1 MLQYGN
7 YTLSDDLIEKMQ
19 KVARHYDLVPSF
31 VICQLCHETGWGQH
45 PNSISAREDNNW
57 GGMTWGYDDL
67 NPKTRKSG
75 VQVTPGRKR
84 PAVEGGYYIH
94 YDTVEDFLKDYGYL
108 LRNGGF
114 YKTSGA
120 KTLWDYARGLF
131 RLGGAQYD
139 YAGDGSNSERV
150 FNSYYN
156 SMKTIHDTLNA
167 DGALDRIDKGETSNM
182 ASAQD
187 VLNVFR
193 NWLGGQKYGSVHNE
207 ILSIYNS
214 QSPLP
219 VGYRMTSEDDWC
231 DATGTAAFRKAGLS
245 SLVGGE
251 CGVQRHIAIFQAKG
265 IWIGKS
271 RPQAGDII
279 TFDWDGGGFAD
290 HIGIVESVSGDT
302 VYTIEGNSGYPAA
315 VRRRSYTWNMW
326 QIKGYARPNY
336 GSGSVSSTA
345 SSGSKSVSE
354 VAQEVIN
361 GQWGTGED
369 RKARLTASGYD
380 YDSVQAKVNAILSG
394 ESVGSSEVKET
405 GWIKNETGW
414 WYRNE
419 DGSWPADQWLKLY
432 DYWYLFDA
440 DGYAYAKRWVYR
452 DGKWYYFD
460 EACRMVIG
468 WVRYEDKWYHL
479 EDNGEM
485 SSKEYVLG
493 GDGRLYY
500 VKEDGSMLENTE
512 ITVGEDGS
520 LIEKATGNIVGKF

>member
-1 MLQYGN
+1 MLKYGN
-7 YTLSDDLIEKMQ
+7 YTLSDDLIGKIQ

-45 PNSISAREDNNW
+45 PKSTSARTDNNW
-57 GGMTWGYDDL
+57 GGATWYKESTE
-67 NPKTRKSG
+67 PFTRGSG
-75 VQVTPGRKR
+75 VTVRPGLER
-84 PAVEGGYYIH
+84 PSDEGGYYIH
-94 YDTVEDFLKDYGYL
+94 YDSVEDYLKDFGWL
-108 LRNGGF
+108 LRNGGY
-114 YKTSGA
+114 YKCSGK
-120 KTLWDYARGLF
+120 KTLREYALGLF
-131 RLGGAQYD
+131 KYGGAVAD
-139 YAGDGSNSERV
+139 YAGDGNNSEKV

-156 SMKTIHDTLNA
+156 SMKTIHDALNS

-193 NWLGGQKYGSVHNE
+193 NWLGGQMYGWVHNE

-219 VGYRMTSEDDWC
+219 VGYRMTSDDDWC
-231 DATGTAAFRKAGLS
+231 DATVTAAFRKAGLS

-251 CGVQRHIAIFQAKG
+251 CGVQRHIAIFQSKG

-271 RPQAGDII
+271 YPQAGDII

-290 HIGIVESVSGDT
+290 HIGIVESVSGNT
-302 VYTIEGNSGYPAA
+302 VNTIEGNSGSPSA
-315 VRRRSYTWNMW
+315 VRRRSYAWNHW
-326 QIKGYARPNY
+326 QIKGYARPSY
-336 GSGSVSSTA
+336 GSGSASSTA
-345 SSGSKSVSE
+345 SSGSKSVTE

-361 GQWGTGED
+361 GQWGSGED

-380 YDSVQAKVNAILSG
+380 YNAVQTKVNAILSG
-394 ESVGSSEVKET
+394 ESVGSTEVQET
-405 GWIKNETGW
+405 GWLKNDTGW

-432 DYWYLFDA
+432 DYWYLFDE
-440 DGYAYAKRWVYR
+440 DGYAYANRWVYR

-460 EACRMVIG
+460 SACRMVIG
-468 WVRYEDKWYHL
+468 WVRYEEKWYHL

-485 SSKEYVLG
+485 SSKEYVPG

-500 VKEDGSMLENTE
+500 VKEDGAMLENTE
-512 ITVGEDGS
+512 ITVSEDGS

>member
-75 VQVTPGRKR
+75 VQVAPGRKR

-94 YDTVEDFLKDYGYL
+94 YATVEDFLKDYGYL

-114 YKTSGA
+114 YKTAGA

-167 DGALDRIDKGETSNM
+167 NGALDSIDKGETSNM

-193 NWLGGQKYGSVHNE
+193 NWLGGQMYGGVHGE
-207 ILSIYNS
+207 IVRLYNA
-214 QSPLP
+214 QNPLP
-219 VGYRMTSEDDWC
+219 ASGYRLKNDDDWC
-231 DATGTAAFRKAGLS
+231 DATVTAAFIKAGL
-245 SLVGGE
+245 LNLIGGE
-251 CGVQRHIAIFQAKG
+251 CGVQRHIGIFQSKG

-271 RPQAGDII
+271 YPQAGDII

-290 HIGIVESVSGDT
+290 HIGIVESVSGNT
-302 VYTIEGNSGYPAA
+302 VNTIEGNSGSPSA
-315 VRRRSYTWNMW
+315 VRRRSYAWNHW

-336 GSGSVSSTA
+336 GSGSVSS
-345 SSGSKSVSE
+345 SSGSKSVAE

-369 RKARLTASGYD
+369 RKARLSASGYD
-380 YDSVQAKVNAILSG
+380 YNAVQAKVNAILSS
-394 ESVGSSEVKET
+394 ESVGSTEVQET
-405 GWIKNETGW
+405 GWLKNETGW

-432 DYWYLFDA
+432 DYWYLFDE
-440 DGYAYAKRWVYR
+440 DGYAYANRWVYR

-460 EACRMVIG
+460 SACRMVIG

-485 SSKEYVLG
+485 SSKEYVPG

-512 ITVGEDGS
+512 ITVAEDGS